1 METIVLDDTMFTWSD
16 DVARVMELFDVMLVT
31 EN

>member
-16 DVARVMELFDVMLVT
+16 DVARVMELFDAMLVT